1 LSETVCDE
9 SKPGKLDTTREGI
22 TKIRQQS
29 LGPGARSSRNP
40 GARSNRIKG
49 AASSESAC
57 YVYELTEQLAAIQFG
72 AGLTADGLRT
82 LPTWRAMSCGR
93 STRILE
99 NHDIHRWIT
108 LRWPD
113 PPLVLDGPMDGEA
126 FLAYVERLLAPS
138 LRPGGRLSRTH
149 SDDNRVRSPPAVIKA
164 SLSECFHGP
173 LSGQVV
179 HDNGA
184 SMSRSPLF
192 RSEGMPIP
200 L

>member
-1 LSETVCDE
+1 MARLYGRSPRGERCRAAVPHGHW
-9 SKPGKLDTTREGI
+9 KTT
-22 TKIRQQS
+22 TF
-29 LGPGARSSRNP
+29 
-40 GARSNRIKG
+40 
-49 AASSESAC
+49 
-57 YVYELTEQLAAIQFG
+57 T
-72 AGLTADGLRT
+72 AGLRYDGLI
-82 LPTWRAMSCGR
+82 A
-93 STRILE
+93 
-99 NHDIHRWIT
+99 
-108 LRWPD
+108 
-113 PPLVLDGPMDGEA
+113 PLVLDGPMDGEA
-126 FLAYVERLLAPS
+126 FLAYVEQLLAPA
-138 LRPGGRLSRTH
+138 LRPGGRLYRTH